1 MFNRVWRTAFAFGL
15 MLALSSCNLL
25 NQPGGGQT
33 VISGPP
39 VVRLASPLP
48 NATYLEG
55 VSVNIQAQVTN
66 AGTDVDRVEVVVDGS
81 IIATQQQPNSSG
93 APAFTVS
100 QSWKAAGVGQHSISV
115 TAFRADGSSSTP
127 ATVNVNVVAPGT
139 TPSPAPTTAGSGN
152 PPGGIGNEPG
162 GQSAGSNNAAPT
174 NPPATATNAPP
185 TNPPPPTNTPTP
197 SKPVATFNQGV
208 NVRSGP
214 GTIFNPP
221 IGAFAANQT
230 ADVLAKS
237 PDGTWFKVRYY
248 NAEGWVFGQLVTV
261 SGDVSSLPVDP
272 GPPTPIPTATPV
284 PVTPTP
290 VTTINLV
297 AGAIRLN
304 PGSPRC
310 KETYQVTVD
319 VANLGSTEAPS
330 GSLTIQ
336 DIAVRDGSVQQSVPA
351 GFPAVPAGATVNSGN
366 IPITSS
372 TYFAEQHKIVAI
384 VDPNNVIPETNE
396 NDNRSEITFTLEKG
410 GC

>member
-1 MFNRVWRTAFAFGL
+1 MFIRVWRAAFAFGL

-25 NQPGGGQT
+25 NQPGGGLT

-48 NATYLEG
+48 NATYLDG

-66 AGTDVDRVEVVVDGS
+66 AGEDIDRVEVVVDGA
-81 IIATQQQPNSSG
+81 IIATQQQPNPSG

-127 ATVNVNVVAPGT
+127 ATVNVSVVGQGT
-139 TPSPAPTTAGSGN
+139 TPSPAPTTASSG
-152 PPGGIGNEPG
+152 GNEPG
-162 GQSAGSNNAAPT
+162 SQSAGSSDNAAPT

-185 TNPPPPTNTPTP
+185 TNPPPPTNSPTP
-197 SKPVATFNQGV
+197 GKPVATFNQGV

-214 GTIFNPP
+214 GTVFNPP

-248 NAEGWVFGQLVTV
+248 NAEGWVFGQLLTV
-261 SGDVSSLPVDP
+261 SGDVTSLPVDA

-319 VANLGSTEAPS
+319 VANQGSTESPS

-351 GFPAVPAGATVNSGN
+351 GFPVVPAGQTVSSGN

-372 TYFAEQHKIVAI
+372 TYFAEQHRIVAI
-384 VDPNNVIPETNE
+384 VDPNNQIAETNE
-396 NDNRSEITFTLEKG
+396 NDNRSEIIFTLEKG
-410 GC
+410 DC